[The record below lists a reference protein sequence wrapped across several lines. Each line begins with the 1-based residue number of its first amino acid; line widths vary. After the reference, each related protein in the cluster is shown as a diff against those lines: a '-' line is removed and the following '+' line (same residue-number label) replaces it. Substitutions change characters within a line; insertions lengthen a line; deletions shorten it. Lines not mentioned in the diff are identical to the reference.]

1 MALTVKKVFSFI
13 LWGLVTTALNVGFF
27 LLFRHMGVPLTPAV
41 ILAWFLSVTF
51 SYFANKKMVF
61 QDSSTGLRAI
71 LKSMLLFYGSRAFS
85 GLMDV
90 VLMNLF
96 VKVLGWDELVAKL
109 INEVLVSTFNFLFC
123 FLVVFRKRKPEGEKN
138 NG

>member
-1 MALTVKKVFSFI
+1 MSTIKKVFSFI
-13 LWGLVTTALNVGFF
+13 VWGLATTALNVGFF
-27 LLFRHMGVPLTPAV
+27 VLFRHLGVPLTPAV

-61 QDSSTGLRAI
+61 QDQTTGFVAI
-71 LKSMLLFYGSRAFS
+71 FKSMLLFYGSRAFS

-96 VKVLGWDELVAKL
+96 VKVLGWDELIAKL

-123 FLVVFRKRKPEGEKN
+123 FLVVFRKKKQEGEKD

>member
-1 MALTVKKVFSFI
+1 MIKKVFSFI
-13 LWGLVTTALNVGFF
+13 VWGLATTALNVGFF
-27 LLFRHMGVPLTPAV
+27 LLFRHLGVPLTSAV
-41 ILAWFLSVTF
+41 IIAWFLSVTF

-61 QDSSTGLRAI
+61 QDRTSGFGAI
-71 LKSMLLFYGSRAFS
+71 IKSMLLFYGSRAFS

-90 VLMNLF
+90 VLMNVF
-96 VKVLGWDELVAKL
+96 VKILGWDELVSKL

-123 FLVVFRKRKPEGEKN
+123 FLVVFRKKKPEENN

>member
-1 MALTVKKVFSFI
+1 MSMIKKVFSFI
-13 LWGLVTTALNVGFF
+13 VWGLATTALNVGFF

-61 QDSSTGLRAI
+61 QDSSSGFRAI

-96 VKVLGWDELVAKL
+96 VKVFGWDELISKL
-109 INEVLVSTFNFLFC
+109 INEVLVSTFNFFFC
-123 FLVVFRKRKPEGEKN
+123 FLVVFRKKSDER
-138 NG
+138 

>member
-1 MALTVKKVFSFI
+1 MSTIKKVFSFI
-13 LWGLVTTALNVGFF
+13 VWGLATTALNVGFF
-27 LLFRHMGVPLTPAV
+27 VLFRHLGVPLTPAV

-61 QDSSTGLRAI
+61 QDNSTGFKAI

-96 VKVLGWDELVAKL
+96 VKVFCWNELISKL

-123 FLVVFRKRKPEGEKN
+123 FLVVFRKKKQGGEKD

>member
-1 MALTVKKVFSFI
+1 MSTTKKIFSFI
-13 LWGLVTTALNVGFF
+13 IWGLATTALNVGFF
-27 LLFRHMGVPLTPAV
+27 VLFRKLGVPLTPAV
-41 ILAWFLSVTF
+41 ILAWLLSVTF

-61 QDSSTGLRAI
+61 QDQSTGFMAI

-96 VKVLGWDELVAKL
+96 VKVLGWDELIAKL

-123 FLVVFRKRKPEGEKN
+123 FLVVFRKKKQEGEKD

>member
-1 MALTVKKVFSFI
+1 MLPIKKVFSFI
-13 LWGLVTTALNVGFF
+13 VWGLATTALNVGFF
-27 LLFRHMGVPLTPAV
+27 LLFRRMGVPLTPAV
-41 ILAWFLSVTF
+41 LLAWFLSVTF

-61 QDSSTGLRAI
+61 RDPTTGFAAI

-96 VKVLGWDELVAKL
+96 VKVLGWDELVSKL

>member
-1 MALTVKKVFSFI
+1 MSTIKKIFSFI
-13 LWGLVTTALNVGFF
+13 IWGLATTALNVGFF
-27 LLFRHMGVPLTPAV
+27 VLFRHLGVPLTPAV

-61 QDSSTGLRAI
+61 QDKSTGFKAI

-96 VKVLGWDELVAKL
+96 VKVFGWNELISKL

-123 FLVVFRKRKPEGEKN
+123 FLVVFRKKKQEGEKD

>member
-1 MALTVKKVFSFI
+1 MSTIKKVFSFI
-13 LWGLVTTALNVGFF
+13 VWGLATTALNVGFF
-27 LLFRHMGVPLTPAV
+27 VLFRHLGVPLTPAV

-61 QDSSTGLRAI
+61 QDNSTGFKAI

-96 VKVLGWDELVAKL
+96 VKVFGWNELVSKL

-123 FLVVFRKRKPEGEKN
+123 FLVVFRKKKQEGEKD

>member
-1 MALTVKKVFSFI
+1 MPTVKKIFSFMV
-13 LWGLVTTALNVGFF
+13 WGLVTTALNVGFF

-51 SYFANKKMVF
+51 SYFANKQLVF
-61 QDSSTGLRAI
+61 HNKDNGRKEI
-71 LKSMLLFYGSRAFS
+71 VKSLLLFYGSRAFS

-90 VLMNLF
+90 VLMNIF
-96 VKVLGWDELVAKL
+96 VKVLGWNELVAKI

-123 FLVVFRKRKPEGEKN
+123 FLVVFRNKKQSGEKN

>member
-1 MALTVKKVFSFI
+1 MSTIKKIFSFI
-13 LWGLVTTALNVGFF
+13 LWGLATTALNVGFF
-27 LLFRHMGVPLTPAV
+27 VLFRHLGVPLTPAV

-61 QDSSTGLRAI
+61 QDKSTGFKAI

-96 VKVLGWDELVAKL
+96 VKVFGWNELVSKL

-123 FLVVFRKRKPEGEKN
+123 FLVVFRKKKQEGEKD

>member
-1 MALTVKKVFSFI
+1 MSTIRKVFSFI
-13 LWGLVTTALNVGFF
+13 IWGLATTALNVGFF
-27 LLFRHMGVPLTPAV
+27 VLFRHLGVPLTPAV

-61 QDSSTGLRAI
+61 QDNSTGFKAI

-96 VKVLGWDELVAKL
+96 VKVFGWNELVSKL

-123 FLVVFRKRKPEGEKN
+123 FLVVFRKKKQEGEKD

>member
-1 MALTVKKVFSFI
+1 MSTIKKIFSFI
-13 LWGLVTTALNVGFF
+13 IWGLATTAFNVGFF
-27 LLFRHMGVPLTPAV
+27 VLFRHFGVPLTPAV

-61 QDSSTGLRAI
+61 QDKSTGFKAI

-96 VKVLGWDELVAKL
+96 VKVFGWNELISKL

-123 FLVVFRKRKPEGEKN
+123 FLVVFRKKKQEGEKD

>member
-1 MALTVKKVFSFI
+1 MSMIKKVFSFI
-13 LWGLVTTALNVGFF
+13 VWGLATTALNVGFF

-61 QDSSTGLRAI
+61 QDSSSGLRAI
-71 LKSMLLFYGSRAFS
+71 LKSILLFYGSRAFS

-96 VKVLGWDELVAKL
+96 VKVFGWDELISKL
-109 INEVLVSTFNFLFC
+109 INEVLVSTFNFFFC
-123 FLVVFRKRKPEGEKN
+123 FLVVFRKKTDKK
-138 NG
+138 

>member
-1 MALTVKKVFSFI
+1 MLPIKKVFSFI
-13 LWGLVTTALNVGFF
+13 VWGLATTALNVGFF
-27 LLFRHMGVPLTPAV
+27 LLFRRMGVPLTPAV
-41 ILAWFLSVTF
+41 MLAWFLSVTF

-61 QDSSTGLRAI
+61 RDPTTGFAAI

-96 VKVLGWDELVAKL
+96 VKVLGWDELVSKL

-123 FLVVFRKRKPEGEKN
+123 FLVVFRNRKPEGEKK

>member
-1 MALTVKKVFSFI
+1 MSMIKKVFSFI
-13 LWGLVTTALNVGFF
+13 VWGLATTALNVGFF

-61 QDSSTGLRAI
+61 QDSSSGFRAI

-96 VKVLGWDELVAKL
+96 VMVFGKKSDE
-109 INEVLVSTFNFLFC
+109 
-123 FLVVFRKRKPEGEKN
+123 R
-138 NG
+138 

>member
-1 MALTVKKVFSFI
+1 MSTIKKIFSFI
-13 LWGLVTTALNVGFF
+13 IWGLATTALNVGFF
-27 LLFRHMGVPLTPAV
+27 VLFRHLGVPLTPAV

-61 QDSSTGLRAI
+61 QDNSTGFKAI

-96 VKVLGWDELVAKL
+96 VKVFGWNELVSKL

-123 FLVVFRKRKPEGEKN
+123 FLVVFRKKKQEGEKD

>member
-1 MALTVKKVFSFI
+1 MLPIKKVFSFI
-13 LWGLVTTALNVGFF
+13 VWGLVTTALNVGFF

-41 ILAWFLSVTF
+41 MLAWFLSVTF

-61 QDSSTGLRAI
+61 RDPTTGFAAI

-90 VLMNLF
+90 VLMNVF

-109 INEVLVSTFNFLFC
+109 INEVLVSAFNFFFC
-123 FLVVFRKRKPEGEKN
+123 FLVVFRKKKQKED
-138 NG
+138 

>member
-1 MALTVKKVFSFI
+1 MSTIKKVFSFI
-13 LWGLVTTALNVGFF
+13 VWGLATTALNVGFF
-27 LLFRHMGVPLTPAV
+27 VLFRHLGVPLTPAV

-61 QDSSTGLRAI
+61 QDKSTGFKAI

-96 VKVLGWDELVAKL
+96 VKVFGWNELVSKL

-123 FLVVFRKRKPEGEKN
+123 FLVVFRKKKQEGEKD

>member
-1 MALTVKKVFSFI
+1 MLPIKKVFSFI
-13 LWGLVTTALNVGFF
+13 VWGLATTALNVGFF
-27 LLFRHMGVPLTPAV
+27 LLFRRMGVPLTPAV
-41 ILAWFLSVTF
+41 MLAWFLSVTF

-61 QDSSTGLRAI
+61 RDPTTGFAAI

-96 VKVLGWDELVAKL
+96 VNVLGWDELVAKL

-123 FLVVFRKRKPEGEKN
+123 FLVVFRKRKPEGEKE

>member
-1 MALTVKKVFSFI
+1 MSSTVKKVFPFI

-27 LLFRHMGVPLTPAV
+27 LMFRHLGVPLTPAV

-61 QDSSTGLRAI
+61 QDNSSGFKAI

-96 VKVLGWDELVAKL
+96 VKVFGWNELISKL
-109 INEVLVSTFNFLFC
+109 INEVLVSTFNFFFC
-123 FLVVFRKRKPEGEKN
+123 FLVVFRKKTDKK
-138 NG
+138 

>member
-1 MALTVKKVFSFI
+1 VLPIKKVFSFI

-27 LLFRHMGVPLTPAV
+27 LLFRHLGVPLTPAV

-61 QDSSTGLRAI
+61 KDQTSGFSAI

-109 INEVLVSTFNFLFC
+109 INEVLVSTFNFFFC
-123 FLVVFRKRKPEGEKN
+123 FLVVFRKKKPEGEKD

>member
-1 MALTVKKVFSFI
+1 MSTIKKVFSFI
-13 LWGLVTTALNVGFF
+13 VWGLATTALNVGFF

-51 SYFANKKMVF
+51 SYFADKKMVF
-61 QDSSTGLRAI
+61 QDSSSGFRAI

-96 VKVLGWDELVAKL
+96 VKVFGWDELISKL
-109 INEVLVSTFNFLFC
+109 INEVLVSTFNFFFC
-123 FLVVFRKRKPEGEKN
+123 FLVVFRKKSDER
-138 NG
+138 

>member
-1 MALTVKKVFSFI
+1 MSMIKKVFSFI
-13 LWGLVTTALNVGFF
+13 VWGLATTALNVGFF

-61 QDSSTGLRAI
+61 QDSSSGFRAI

-96 VKVLGWDELVAKL
+96 VKVFGWDELISKL
-109 INEVLVSTFNFLFC
+109 INEVLVSTFNFFFC
-123 FLVVFRKRKPEGEKN
+123 FLVVFRKKTDER
-138 NG
+138 

>member
-1 MALTVKKVFSFI
+1 MLPIKKVFSFI
-13 LWGLVTTALNVGFF
+13 VWGLATTALNVGFF
-27 LLFRHMGVPLTPAV
+27 LLFRRMGVPLTPAV
-41 ILAWFLSVTF
+41 LLAWFLSVTF

-61 QDSSTGLRAI
+61 QDRTTGFAAI

>member
-1 MALTVKKVFSFI
+1 MSTIKKVFSFI
-13 LWGLVTTALNVGFF
+13 IWGLATTALNVGFF
-27 LLFRHMGVPLTPAV
+27 VLFRHLGVPLTPAV

-61 QDSSTGLRAI
+61 QDSSSGFRAI

-96 VKVLGWDELVAKL
+96 VKVFGWNELVSKL

-123 FLVVFRKRKPEGEKN
+123 FLVVFRKKKQEGEKD

>member
-1 MALTVKKVFSFI
+1 MSMIKKVFSFI
-13 LWGLVTTALNVGFF
+13 VWGLATTALNVGFF

-61 QDSSTGLRAI
+61 QDSSSGFRAI

-96 VKVLGWDELVAKL
+96 VKVFGWDELISKL

-123 FLVVFRKRKPEGEKN
+123 FLVVFRKKSDER
-138 NG
+138 

>member
-1 MALTVKKVFSFI
+1 MSMIKKVFSFI
-13 LWGLVTTALNVGFF
+13 VWGLATTALNVGFF

-41 ILAWFLSVTF
+41 ILAWFLSVSF

-61 QDSSTGLRAI
+61 QDSSSGFRAI

-96 VKVLGWDELVAKL
+96 VKVFGWDELISKL
-109 INEVLVSTFNFLFC
+109 INEVLVSTFNFFFC
-123 FLVVFRKRKPEGEKN
+123 FLVVFRKKSDER
-138 NG
+138 

>member
-1 MALTVKKVFSFI
+1 MSTIRKVFSFI
-13 LWGLVTTALNVGFF
+13 VWGLATTALNVGFF
-27 LLFRHMGVPLTPAV
+27 VLFRHLGVPLTPAV

-61 QDSSTGLRAI
+61 QDHSTGFKAI

-96 VKVLGWDELVAKL
+96 VKVFGWNELISKL

-123 FLVVFRKRKPEGEKN
+123 FLVVFRKKKQEGEKD